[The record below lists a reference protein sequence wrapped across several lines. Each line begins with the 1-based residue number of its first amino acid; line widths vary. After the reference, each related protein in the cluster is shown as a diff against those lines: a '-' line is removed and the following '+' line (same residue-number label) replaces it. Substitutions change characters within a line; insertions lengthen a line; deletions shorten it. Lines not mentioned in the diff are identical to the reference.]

1 MGPLAVAIMAKAPR
15 AGEVKTR
22 LCPPLSGAE
31 AAELYRCFLLDK
43 IEQVRSLQGARPA
56 IAYTP
61 EEGRAFF
68 EAVAPD
74 FRLLPQRGEDLGARL
89 AGTFAAL
96 FAQGYAGA
104 LAIDSD
110 TPTLPPGLLQQAVDL
125 IAGPAADVVLGPC
138 EDGGYYLIGLRRLHR
153 QLFEGIAWS
162 TDRVLPETL
171 RRAKGLGL
179 TVASLP
185 TWLDIDTPEDL
196 ERLQVS
202 LARTETDLPRHTR
215 DFFRERPR

>member
-1 MGPLAVAIMAKAPR
+1 VGPLAVAIMAKAPR

-22 LCPPLSGAE
+22 LCPPLSAAE

-43 IEQVRSLQGARPA
+43 IEQVRSLCGARPA

-68 EAVAPD
+68 ETAAPD
-74 FRLLPQRGEDLGARL
+74 FLLVPQRGDDLGARL
-89 AGTFAAL
+89 AGTFEAL
-96 FAQGYAGA
+96 FAQGYVGA

-110 TPTLPPGLLQQAVDL
+110 TPTLPTGLLQEAVDL
-125 IAGPAADVVLGPC
+125 LAGPPVDVVLGPC

-153 QLFEGIAWS
+153 ELFEGIAWS
-162 TDRVLPETL
+162 TDRVFPETV
-171 RRAKGLGL
+171 RRADAMGL
-179 TVASLP
+179 TVVSLP
-185 TWLDIDTPEDL
+185 AWLDIDTPEDL
-196 ERLQVS
+196 ERLRAS
-202 LARTETDLPRHTR
+202 LPRTDTDLPRHTR